1 MHFFVWMKDTWYIF
15 ILDILLSALKGCSQ
29 VPKGVTCQAFN
40 CALVQCHLTPDP
52 ALVTFHPWKRELWPS
67 EEWPLILTGPN
78 GAWRTASDRRQMETQ
93 HACKDRRTCA
103 GGQRDT
109 LMEWTGLVWRPEEW
123 WENRGDRPRQGSAY
137 TGNCWDMQVMSV
149 SMFIDPADTEE
160 EASACIRYEQTG
172 LLLAKW
178 RPIIFISW
186 FKNGWNIYC
195 FSQRWQSSTLRS
207 AWILCMYIPPPTLID
222 SCEG

>member
-1 MHFFVWMKDTWYIF
+1 MKDTWYIF

-40 CALVQCHLTPDP
+40 CALVQCHLTPDT

-103 GGQRDT
+103 GGQRDM
-109 LMEWTGLVWRPEEW
+109 LMEWTGLC
-123 WENRGDRPRQGSAY
+123 GGPRSDGRTAG
-137 TGNCWDMQVMSV
+137 TGPGRAQLTQETAETCRSCLFPCLLTQ
-149 SMFIDPADTEE
+149 
-160 EASACIRYEQTG
+160 QTQKRRRVHAFATCKQDSFWQSG
-172 LLLAKW
+172 GRFSSFLDLKMCG
-178 RPIIFISW
+178 IFI
-186 FKNGWNIYC
+186 
-195 FSQRWQSSTLRS
+195 
-207 AWILCMYIPPPTLID
+207 ILAREDGIPL
-222 SCEG
+222 